1 VAGHRVVLL
10 GVDQRITSLR
20 SSLQDTLDSL
30 PSATRLSIYSV
41 TRADRNELVIGPG
54 LARATGSAP
63 GQSLPVT
70 GALGQTT
77 SAALFS
83 TVDVAEA
90 QALNQG
96 YWAIANL
103 RAAPRLHGHGA
114 RLDSI
119 LVVPEPGTDVARLGD
134 RLREALAQR
143 AVVATPQLR
152 AAQASDAA
160 SLLRNMALFVAS
172 IALAV
177 AGLLTFN
184 TFAMAATQRRAELA
198 TVRALGGRC
207 RTAHRDLLA
216 EAALL

>member
-63 GQSLPVT
+63 RQSLPVT

-77 SAALFS
+77 SAAPFS

-103 RAAPRLHGHGA
+103 RAAQRLTGHGA

-119 LVVPEPGTDVARLGD
+119 LVVPDPRPHAPPPP
-134 RLREALAQR
+134 A
-143 AVVATPQLR
+143 PP
-152 AAQASDAA
+152 
-160 SLLRNMALFVAS
+160 
-172 IALAV
+172 
-177 AGLLTFN
+177 
-184 TFAMAATQRRAELA
+184 
-198 TVRALGGRC
+198 
-207 RTAHRDLLA
+207 
-216 EAALL
+216 